1 MCSCSKG
8 GFSGRH
14 SSKSLLLRKLIYSG
28 NCVAFF
34 ETKAAVKT
42 KELEIYIH
50 LSQSLHFGKTSE
62 AMHLS
67 VSAVSR
73 AIQRLEDEAGVALFE
88 RDRRSVRLTPAGREF
103 LRYAEQAVL
112 SWRSLSQRLRQQ
124 GESLQGEISLFCS
137 VTAAYSVLST
147 ILETFRQRYPG
158 IDLKLHTGDQADAVD
173 RIADGGEDLGIT
185 VRPPQLPSRLDYL
198 PLSRSSL
205 QLLVPNI
212 PCALSEQIA
221 GHGGEFSASL
231 LNTLP
236 FILPERGVARSL
248 IEQWFRRQRLRPNV
262 YAQVSGHE
270 AIVSTVGLGLGIGVV
285 PDLVLDTSF
294 LRDKVRVVTILPELP
309 SMDIG
314 VVVRQQRLADPLVK
328 AFWDCA
334 QSSYRSTI

>member
-1 MCSCSKG
+1 M
-8 GFSGRH
+8 
-14 SSKSLLLRKLIYSG
+14 
-28 NCVAFF
+28 N
-34 ETKAAVKT
+34 T
-42 KELEIYIH
+42 KELEVFIH
-50 LSQSLHFGKTSE
+50 LSQSLHFGRTGE

-88 RDRRSVRLTPAGREF
+88 RDRRSVRLTSAGREF

-112 SWRSLSQRLRQQ
+112 NWRSLSQRLHQQ

-147 ILETFRQRYPG
+147 ILEVFRQRYPG

-173 RIADGGEDLGIT
+173 RIADGGEDVGIT
-185 VRPPQLPSRLDYL
+185 VRPPQLAASLDYL

-212 PCALSEQIA
+212 PCAVSERIA
-221 GHGGEFSASL
+221 GDGGDVSVDL
-231 LNTLP
+231 LNELP

-248 IEQWFRRQRLRPNV
+248 IEQWFRQQGLRPNV

-294 LRDKVRVVTILPELP
+294 LRERVRVVAVEPELP

-314 VVVRQQRLADPLVK
+314 VVVRRRRLSDPLVK

-334 QSSYRSTI
+334 QSSYRSII

>member
-1 MCSCSKG
+1 MCSYSKG

-34 ETKAAVKT
+34 ETEAAVKT

-124 GESLQGEISLFCS
+124 GESLQGEVSLFCS

-173 RIADGGEDLGIT
+173 RIADGGGLIEEQENIT
-185 VRPPQLPSRLDYL
+185 VHELSLDAL
-198 PLSRSSL
+198 WTMMARKEIADGKLAI
-205 QLLVPNI
+205 LLM
-212 PCALSEQIA
+212 AL
-221 GHGGEFSASL
+221 
-231 LNTLP
+231 
-236 FILPERGVARSL
+236 
-248 IEQWFRRQRLRPNV
+248 RLRQP
-262 YAQVSGHE
+262 ALFS
-270 AIVSTVGLGLGIGVV
+270 V
-285 PDLVLDTSF
+285 PVD
-294 LRDKVRVVTILPELP
+294 
-309 SMDIG
+309 
-314 VVVRQQRLADPLVK
+314 
-328 AFWDCA
+328 
-334 QSSYRSTI
+334 